1 MQLIWLITV
10 ATGTQMM
17 DSNRRR
23 EGVRHSGANVG
34 VSKPTGA
41 PALRPE
47 VGAKFMTPM
56 INVHK
61 GWSLK
66 IAEI

>member
-1 MQLIWLITV
+1 
-10 ATGTQMM
+10 MM

-23 EGVRHSGANVG
+23 EGVRHSGVNV
-34 VSKPTGA
+34 VISKPAGA
-41 PALRPE
+41 PTLRPE